1 MARFLLIPL
10 AICLSTGIAH
20 ALPGVQTPESPSAQ
34 CTAAIAAAERGHAI
48 PPQLMAAI
56 GRVESGRRDPDTGA
70 TGAWPWTINAEG
82 TGSYFD
88 SKADAIK
95 AVQAL
100 QARGVH
106 SIDVGCMQINLLQ
119 HPAAFPNL
127 DLAFEPAVNA
137 DYAAR
142 FLVQL
147 HGQTG
152 DWVKATASY
161 HSGNPWEGDPY
172 AVKVTSVWPEEQR
185 KAGANPS
192 PPLEPGR
199 VGPVAGAIAPFPNH
213 QPPRM
218 LTMASLTPG
227 MATSRGMATSGGIAA
242 SGVMAPAMMEAGT
255 TPSGTL
261 PGQIAHPAVPS
272 VASARQIARP
282 AMMRAATA
290 QSGTSGQPTSNPG
303 RGLDSYRAAPIRMVM
318 LSQLPARMPFGAMMR

>member
-1 MARFLLIPL
+1 MTRFLLTPL
-10 AICLSTGIAH
+10 ALWLSTGIAH
-20 ALPGVQTPESPSAQ
+20 ALPGVQTSETPAAQ

-82 TGSYFD
+82 EGSYFD
-88 SKADAIK
+88 SKTDAIK
-95 AVQAL
+95 AVQGL

-106 SIDVGCMQINLLQ
+106 SIDVGCMQINLVQ

-127 DLAFEPAVNA
+127 DMAFEPAVNA

-142 FLVQL
+142 FLVHL
-147 HGQTG
+147 HDQTG

-172 AVKVTSVWPEEQR
+172 AAKVTSVWPEEQR
-185 KAGANPS
+185 KAGENP
-192 PPLEPGR
+192 PPLPEPGR
-199 VGPVAGAIAPFPNH
+199 IGPLAGAIAPFPHH

-218 LTMASLTPG
+218 LTMASLSP
-227 MATSRGMATSGGIAA
+227 GIAV
-242 SGVMAPAMMEAGT
+242 SGSVTAAGAMTPAMAEAGT
-255 TPSGTL
+255 TPSSTL
-261 PGQIAHPAVPS
+261 PGQIAKPAAPS
-272 VASARQIARP
+272 MALAKQIAHP
-282 AMMRAATA
+282 AMMRGAAA
-290 QSGTSGQPTSNPG
+290 QSGASGQPTSSLG
-303 RGLDSYRAAPIRMVM
+303 RGLDSYRAAPVRMVM

>member
-1 MARFLLIPL
+1 MARFLLAPL
-10 AICLSTGIAH
+10 AFCLSTGIAH
-20 ALPGVQTPESPSAQ
+20 ALPGIQTTESPAAQ

-70 TGAWPWTINAEG
+70 MGAWPWTINAEG
-82 TGSYFD
+82 EGSYFD
-88 SKADAIK
+88 SKMDAIK
-95 AVQAL
+95 AVQGL

-127 DLAFEPAVNA
+127 DMAFEPAVIA

-142 FLVQL
+142 FLVHL
-147 HGQTG
+147 HDQTG

-172 AVKVTSVWPEEQR
+172 AAKVTSVWPEEQR
-185 KAGANPS
+185 KAGANP
-192 PPLEPGR
+192 PPPEPGR
-199 VGPVAGAIAPFPNH
+199 IGPLAGAIAPFPHH

-227 MATSRGMATSGGIAA
+227 MAA
-242 SGVMAPAMMEAGT
+242 SGVMAPAMAEAGT
-255 TPSGTL
+255 TPPSTL
-261 PGQIAHPAVPS
+261 PGQIARPAAPS
-272 VASARQIARP
+272 GMPAKQLTQP
-282 AMMRAATA
+282 AMMRTAAA
-290 QSGTSGQPTSNPG
+290 QSGTSRQPMTTPG
-303 RGLDSYRAAPIRMVM
+303 RGLDSYRAAPIRTVM

>member
-1 MARFLLIPL
+1 MARFLLTPL

-20 ALPGVQTPESPSAQ
+20 ALPVIQTPESPSAQ

-70 TGAWPWTINAEG
+70 MGAWPWTINAEG
-82 TGSYFD
+82 EGSYFD

-95 AVQAL
+95 AVQGL

-119 HPAAFPNL
+119 HPSAFPNL
-127 DLAFEPAVNA
+127 DMAFEPAVNA

-172 AVKVTSVWPEEQR
+172 AAKVTSVWPEEQK
-185 KAGANPS
+185 KAGANP
-192 PPLEPGR
+192 PGPLEPGR
-199 VGPVAGAIAPFPNH
+199 VGPLAGAIAPFPNH

-227 MATSRGMATSGGIAA
+227 MAVSGGMAA
-242 SGVMAPAMMEAGT
+242 SGVMSPAMMEAGT
-255 TPSGTL
+255 TSSGTL
-261 PGQIAHPAVPS
+261 PGQITHPAAHS
-272 VASARQIARP
+272 VTPARQIARP
-282 AMMRAATA
+282 VMMRAATA
-290 QSGTSGQPTSNPG
+290 QSGPSGQPASSPG
-303 RGLDSYRAAPIRMVM
+303 RGLDSYRSAPIRTVM